1 MLMAGMQRAGGV
13 TGWTRIAAMADS
25 ACLPLSSHILPEMN
39 LHLVASAPTGLYLEH
54 LNWSEPLLN
63 ERMEFANGVI
73 LVPQRP
79 GFGLSWNED
88 RIKPVVVDQQSFTSR
103 TVS

>member
-1 MLMAGMQRAGGV
+1 
-13 TGWTRIAAMADS
+13 MADS
-25 ACLPLSSHILPEMN
+25 ARLPLSSHILPEMN

-54 LNWSEPLLN
+54 LNWSVPLLN
-63 ERMEFANGVI
+63 ERMEFANGAI

-88 RIKPVVVDQQSFTSR
+88 CIKSIVVDQQSFRAR
-103 TVS
+103 TLA